1 MPMTARPDIFESQ
14 LHYDWQDVERHVERT
29 SLRWLFGFWGG
40 VALASVVFGLT
51 LLTGSLLT

>member
-1 MPMTARPDIFESQ
+1 MTARPDIFESQ